1 MSFLSFI
8 GGVAEGYNEDEK
20 AKAAAATKMKEIE
33 MQAFLSALA
42 ADKKFQNQVAL
53 KQMDINAQQAIKDKE
68 LKLAGFKDD
77 IEKAEAIGNGT
88 ITVGDGKVITIMKP
102 SAWRAASDSEK
113 LQESS
118 RLFMYNLTEKER
130 EEANQ
135 KLFALNTD
143 PDRKAKG
150 FAKENFGEEYFTNLT
165 ERYMISRDKQAVDPK
180 TGLPIKL
187 DRLTWMGGLDNYK
200 DFYKQYLTKVDGR
213 DTSYYNKPD
222 QVGYLSRLENGN
234 YEWITESDNADRDNP
249 IDPSLAVSISPSL
262 FVNPV
267 SNDGASF
274 DRYSNSLLESN
285 EGSLLTPKEVF
296 PIALHHMVNNINP
309 GDSQR
314 KNDIADVFDIGKRNT
329 IQLQTYNP
337 ISQQV
342 ELVETKGGFDLINFR
357 KNWYQAVHN
366 KNSEFRNNNFVALD
380 PKSFNTGGGGSE
392 KAYQAGSQRI
402 GAIENAN
409 AGLFAFLDVYMGLMN
424 SGNINISEDAE
435 GLVIDPLNPVGQFIG
450 FLGGIFGT
458 EGLVDQLNNIRAG
471 GKALTGTLG
480 VYAEDSVAESV
491 RGAYKTLLDRQ
502 ATGKSVLEALRVMI
516 GYSAALITQ
525 GGDSQSAR
533 ISDKDLQAGIDMTS
547 GSAFT
552 KPRDRVR
559 LAYDFL
565 KRNVPEYIA
574 LRLVDNAN
582 GWNYSQNFSRA
593 KEYVTTYMNT
603 PGDYYRSNPAV
614 TNVMG
619 APYSVSNGFLLIDDN
634 VAKKVRSYENFIYR
648 DDFKDIYEVVDGAQ
662 KQETTVSDNTGGTA
676 IPKIPTSSESNEQEG
691 T

>member
-187 DRLTWMGGLDNYK
+187 DPLTWMGELDNYK
-200 DFYKQYLTKVDGR
+200 DFYSKYISKVQGR

-314 KNDIADVFDIGKRNT
+314 KYDIADVFDIGKRNT

-380 PKSFNTGGGGSE
+380 PKSFN
-392 KAYQAGSQRI
+392 
-402 GAIENAN
+402 
-409 AGLFAFLDVYMGLMN
+409 
-424 SGNINISEDAE
+424 AE